1 MICQIE
7 NFVTCNQISKYF
19 TSTYVIQKFANFR
32 MFFVELNEQEEVAEE
47 DEIDKSIQEIHQSAQ
62 NLSDSIVHIAGA
74 SSSFKLSE
82 DENFLISGGIP
93 DKGKIRMFQ
102 RINII

>member
-1 MICQIE
+1 
-7 NFVTCNQISKYF
+7 
-19 TSTYVIQKFANFR
+19 

-93 DKGKIRMFQ
+93 DKGKDWMFQ
-102 RINII
+102 RIDIIWNFLMGHPTKLFNPSLWTYIV

>member
-1 MICQIE
+1 
-7 NFVTCNQISKYF
+7 
-19 TSTYVIQKFANFR
+19 

-82 DENFLISGGIP
+82 DENFLISGDIP
-93 DKGKIRMFQ
+93 DKGKDWNVPTDKYYMKFLMGHPTKLFNPSLWTYIV
-102 RINII
+102 

>member
-1 MICQIE
+1 MQPNN
-7 NFVTCNQISKYF
+7 NFHSL
-19 TSTYVIQKFANFR
+19 YVIQKCDIFR

-74 SSSFKLSE
+74 ASSFKLSE
-82 DENFLISGGIP
+82 ENSEDLENLLISGDIP
-93 DKGKIRMFQ
+93 DKGKI
-102 RINII
+102 